1 MTPKPPNSPATSCTW
16 TRARCWRP
24 EPWHEAALMK
34 YFPLVWATL
43 WRKKARTIFTLLSMI
58 VAFLLFCV
66 LETIDY
72 AFAHPSNGVTGADKL
87 ITTNKYSITLSLP
100 FSDAQQIRSV
110 PGVAE
115 VTWISWFG
123 AYYQESKNFVFA
135 LPVDTDSYFNLHKDE
150 FIVSDEQLQA
160 YRNTRTGALVN
171 ADLMKKF
178 NWKVGDKVPLH
189 STIWTQKKDGSL
201 DWTFDIV
208 GSFSVKDP
216 TQASAQASTLLFH
229 YELFDEGR
237 SFGKGEVGWFEERVG
252 DPAQSAAISN
262 RIDALFANSPK
273 ETKTQPANDF
283 SMAFIKQFGDIG
295 FVLRAILG
303 SVFFALLFL
312 TGNTMMQS
320 VRERIPE
327 LAVLK
332 TLGFGDGLVLEL
344 VLAESLLLCMIA
356 AVIGL
361 ALSYAALPIIKQGL
375 QGVELSPR
383 ALIPGMAAAVLL
395 ALIVGLPPAL
405 RAMRLNIVDALA
417 DKR

>member
-1 MTPKPPNSPATSCTW
+1 
-16 TRARCWRP
+16 
-24 EPWHEAALMK
+24 MK
-34 YFPLVWATL
+34 YFPLIWATL
-43 WRKKARTIFTLLSMI
+43 WRKKTRTIFTLLSVV
-58 VAFLLFCV
+58 VAFLLFGM
-66 LETIDY
+66 LETVDY

-100 FSDAQQIRSV
+100 FSDAQEIRSV
-110 PGVAE
+110 PGVVE
-115 VTWISWFG
+115 VSWISWFG
-123 AYYQESKNFVFA
+123 GYFQESKNFVFA
-135 LPVDTDSYFNLHKDE
+135 IPVDTDSYFNLHKDE
-150 FIVSDEQLQA
+150 FVVSGEQMQA

-171 ADLMKKF
+171 SELMKKF
-178 NWKVGDKVPLH
+178 AWKVGDKIPLH

-208 GSFSVKDP
+208 GTFSVKDP
-216 TQASAQASTLLFH
+216 TQASAQSQTLLFH
-229 YELFDEGR
+229 YDLFDEGR
-237 SFGKGEVGWFEERVG
+237 SFSKGSVGWFEARVS
-252 DPAQSAAISN
+252 DPSQSAAISN
-262 RIDALFANSPK
+262 RIDALFANSPN

-283 SMAFIKQFGDIG
+283 TMAFVKQFGDIG

-303 SVFFALLFL
+303 AVFFTLLFL

-332 TLGFGDGLVLEL
+332 TLGFGDGQVLGL
-344 VLAESLLLCMIA
+344 VLAESLLLCVIA
-356 AVIGL
+356 AIIGL

-375 QGVELSPR
+375 QGMELSSN
-383 ALIPGMAAAVLL
+383 ALVPGVGAAVLL

>member
-1 MTPKPPNSPATSCTW
+1 
-16 TRARCWRP
+16 
-24 EPWHEAALMK
+24 MK
-34 YFPLVWATL
+34 YFPLIWATL
-43 WRKKARTIFTLLSMI
+43 WRKKTRTIFTLLSVI
-58 VAFLLFCV
+58 IAFLLFGV
-66 LETIDY
+66 LETIDH
-72 AFAHPSNGVTGADKL
+72 AFSHPSSGVTGADKL
-87 ITTNKYSITLSLP
+87 VTTNKYSITLSLP
-100 FSDAQQIRSV
+100 FADAQQIRSV

-123 AYYQESKNFVFA
+123 GYYQEQKNFVFA
-135 LPVDTDSYFNLHKDE
+135 LPVDTDSYFNLHKGE
-150 FIVSDEQLQA
+150 FVVSDEHMQA
-160 YRNTRTGALVN
+160 YRNTRTGALAN
-171 ADLMKKF
+171 TALLKKF
-178 NWKVGDKVPLH
+178 GWKVGDKIPLH
-189 STIWTQKKDGSL
+189 SAIWTKKDTGSL

-216 TQASAQASTLLFH
+216 TQAGAQATTLLFH

-237 SFGKGEVGWFEERVG
+237 SFGKGSVGWFEERVD

-262 RIDALFANSPK
+262 RIDALFANSPN

-283 SMAFIKQFGDIG
+283 TMAFIKQLGDIG

-303 SVFFALLFL
+303 AVFFALLFL

-332 TLGFGDGLVLEL
+332 TLGFGDGKVLGL
-344 VLAESLLLCMIA
+344 VLAESLLLCLLA
-356 AVIGL
+356 AFIGL
-361 ALSYAALPIIKQGL
+361 ALSYAALPIIKIAL
-375 QGVELSPR
+375 QGVELAPT
-383 ALIPGMAAAVLL
+383 ALIPGVGAAVLL
-395 ALIVGLPPAL
+395 ALIVGTAPAL

>member
-1 MTPKPPNSPATSCTW
+1 
-16 TRARCWRP
+16 
-24 EPWHEAALMK
+24 MK
-34 YFPLVWATL
+34 YFPLLWATL
-43 WRKKARTIFTLLSMI
+43 WRKKTRTIFTLLSVV
-58 VAFLLFCV
+58 VAFLLFGM
-66 LETIDY
+66 LETVDY
-72 AFAHPSNGVTGADKL
+72 AFSHPSNGITGANKL

-100 FSDAQQIRSV
+100 LADAQEIRSV
-110 PGVAE
+110 PGVDE

-123 AYYQESKNFVFA
+123 GYFQESKNFVFA

-150 FIVSDEQLQA
+150 FVVRESEMQA

-171 ADLMKKF
+171 SALMKKF
-178 NWKVGDKVPLH
+178 GWKIGDKVPLH
-189 STIWTQKKDGSL
+189 STIWTRKDDGSL

-208 GSFSVKDP
+208 GTFDAKDP
-216 TQASAQASTLLFH
+216 TQASAQSTTLLFH

-237 SFGKGEVGWFEERVG
+237 SFGKGNVGWFEERVD
-252 DPAQSAAISN
+252 DPAQSAAISA
-262 RIDALFANSPK
+262 RIDALFANSPN

-283 SMAFIKQFGDIG
+283 TMAFIKQFGDIG

-303 SVFFALLFL
+303 AVFFTLLFL

-320 VRERIPE
+320 VRDRIPE
-327 LAVLK
+327 LAILK
-332 TLGFGDGLVLEL
+332 TLGYGDAKVLGL
-344 VLAESLLLCMIA
+344 VLAESLLLCVIA

-361 ALSYAALPIIKQGL
+361 ALAFAALPIIRVGL
-375 QGVELSPR
+375 QGVELSPA
-383 ALIPGMAAAVLL
+383 ALVPGIAAAVLL